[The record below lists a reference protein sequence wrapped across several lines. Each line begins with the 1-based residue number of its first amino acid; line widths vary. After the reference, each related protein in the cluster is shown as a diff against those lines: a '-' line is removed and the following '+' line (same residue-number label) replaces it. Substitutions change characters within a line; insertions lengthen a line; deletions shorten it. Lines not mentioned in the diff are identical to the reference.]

1 MTSVRVQFKFSSLQ
15 PSFGDIISVNVTQRQ
30 PRPSVTAYRGDGYGV
45 AEEASSPKKLLE
57 EGQTYILAP
66 P

>member
-1 MTSVRVQFKFSSLQ
+1 MASVNVQLKFSALQ
-15 PSFGDIISVNVTQRQ
+15 PSFGGIISVNVKQWQ
-30 PRPSVTAYRGDGYGV
+30 PGPSVTAYRGDGYGV

-57 EGQTYILAP
+57 EGQTHILAP